1 MLSHIDKLSKL
12 YVIATDQRLQQLSE
26 IKSFTKRIAFAASN
40 WPRLTSGSARVIFD
54 YAPGLIL
61 KVAKNDKG
69 IAQNMVERDYLIQSS
84 YKDIIATIKEEDT
97 EDKWIIVE
105 RAQKITP
112 SQFRALAGFDIKD
125 LNTYLINWSA
135 KMKGRHPTFSQDESV
150 KQKIDDS
157 PLVQELLDMAGNSD
171 METGDFGRISSWGIV
186 DNRLVLTDYG
196 LTHSIYEEYYKPKA
210 LR

>member
-26 IKSFTKRIAFAASN
+26 LKSFSKRITFAASN
-40 WPRLTSGSARVIFD
+40 WPRLASGSARVIFD

-84 YKDIIATIKEEDT
+84 YKDIIAQIKEEDT

-105 RAQKITP
+105 RAQKVTP
-112 SQFRALAGFDIKD
+112 SQFKALAGFDIKD

-135 KMKGRHPTFSQDESV
+135 KMKGRHLTYTQSEDV

-157 PLVQELLDMAGNSD
+157 PLVQDLLDMVGNFD

-196 LTHSIYEEYYKPKA
+196 LTHSIYEEHYKPKA